1 MKRSGDTTRSQNAGT
16 EHWMRRLSLLRTS
29 MTEAAVT
36 RPAKRAPWEENSLV
50 GLKNRLLQTIARVVP
65 GAETLRIRLHRW
77 RGVKIGNGVYIGY
90 DAIIETSRPQL
101 VTIGDGAMI
110 GIRATL
116 IAHFREITGVTIGAR
131 ASIGPGAIVMPGVTV
146 GEGAVVTA
154 GSVVTRS
161 VPPMMVVQGNPAKAV
176 ARNGVALLPQ
186 VSSAQFTAS
195 LRPLERRL

>member
-1 MKRSGDTTRSQNAGT
+1 MQVQSPST
-16 EHWMRRLSLLRTS
+16 
-29 MTEAAVT
+29 
-36 RPAKRAPWEENSLV
+36 
-50 GLKNRLLQTIARVVP
+50 QTP
-65 GAETLRIRLHRW
+65 E
-77 RGVKIGNGVYIGY
+77 
-90 DAIIETSRPQL
+90 PQL

-116 IAHFREITGVTIGAR
+116 IAHFREVTGVTIGAR

>member
-1 MKRSGDTTRSQNAGT
+1 MSQKI
-16 EHWMRRLSLLRTS
+16 LLTS
-29 MTEAAVT
+29 MAEAGFT
-36 RPAKRAPWEENSLV
+36 GPAKRAPWEESGLV
-50 GLKNRLLQTIARVVP
+50 GLKNRLLQMVARVAP
-65 GAETLRIRLHRW
+65 GADSLRVRLHRW

-101 VTIGDGAMI
+101 VTIGDDAVI

-116 IAHFREITGVTIGAR
+116 IAHFREVTGITIGAK

-161 VPPMMVVQGNPAKAV
+161 VPPMTVVQGNPAKAV
-176 ARNGVALLPQ
+176 ARNGVALLPH

-195 LRPLERRL
+195 LRPLERRP

>member
-1 MKRSGDTTRSQNAGT
+1 
-16 EHWMRRLSLLRTS
+16 
-29 MTEAAVT
+29 MTEATVT

-65 GAETLRIRLHRW
+65 GAETLRVRLHRW

-116 IAHFREITGVTIGAR
+116 IAHFREVTGVTIGAR
-131 ASIGPGAIVMPGVTV
+131 ASIGPGAIVMPGVTI